1 MTDDDSPQVTFT
13 MSERTVKSVSYA
25 LADVLCWFSGFAA
38 GNPDYSNPCDLDALR
53 NFKIRLRDNI

>member
-13 MSERTVKSVSYA
+13 MSERTAKRLSHA

-53 NFKIRLRDNI
+53 QFNIKTKD